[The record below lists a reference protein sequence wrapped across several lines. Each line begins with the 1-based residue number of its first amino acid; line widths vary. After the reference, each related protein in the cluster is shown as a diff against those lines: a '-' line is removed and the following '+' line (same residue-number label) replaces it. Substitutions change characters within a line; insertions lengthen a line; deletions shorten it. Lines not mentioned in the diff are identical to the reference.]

1 MGRLNILVFA
11 EALRVLLYICIYT
24 EQMWFTVFA
33 AEKEDASEKL
43 VINNL
48 PLGTKAV
55 DVRALVSSYGKV
67 WHGYFNLFP
76 PQC

>member
-33 AEKEDASEKL
+33 AEKEDASEKTG
-43 VINNL
+43 N
-48 PLGTKAV
+48 K
-55 DVRALVSSYGKV
+55 
-67 WHGYFNLFP
+67 
-76 PQC
+76 